1 MAAAGL
7 VGVVVAALLVERLGR
22 KLLLAVSAPLS
33 AVLLVVVAAAL
44 KDPSAAVVWLLV
56 FGAMIQVAIP
66 VLYAYVS
73 ELYPTHLRASG
84 FGWASTMSRLGAGVG
99 PLIFAWAWPVFG
111 LTACFAA
118 ALALVA
124 VAVVAMFFSSPETR
138 GADLV

>member
-1 MAAAGL
+1 
-7 VGVVVAALLVERLGR
+7 LVERLGR